1 MAVGERDATRERG
14 AVRTGLAVSSVLCL
28 TELVGGWL
36 TNSLALLTDAAHMF
50 TDVAALSLTL
60 FALWV
65 AARPA
70 SDSKTFGYARA
81 EILAALVNGVVLCVL
96 VLLIVLEAWTRL
108 KDPPAVWAGPMLV
121 IAVAGLLVNVFVA
134 LRLHE
139 HQASS
144 LNLRGAYLH
153 VLSDLLGSIG
163 AIVAGGVILLT
174 GWNAADALVSMLIA
188 GLILF
193 SSWKLVRE
201 AVDVLMEAVPPHV
214 DVERLAC
221 ALAAVPGVEEVHD
234 LHVWTLTTG
243 RYALSAHVVAR
254 HRVGD
259 DALLVAMTDLC
270 LRDFGI
276 EHTTIQVEHES
287 RRPTE
292 PGACADPQPR
302 VG

>member
-1 MAVGERDATRERG
+1 PGASRGPRAHHVLTGRTVNERDQARERG
-14 AVRTGLAVSSVLCL
+14 AVRSGLAISSVLFV
-28 TELVGGWL
+28 TELVGGWM
-36 TNSLALLTDAAHMF
+36 TNSLALVTDAAHMF
-50 TDVAALSLTL
+50 TDVAALALAL

-65 AARPA
+65 AGRPA

-81 EILAALVNGVVLCVL
+81 EILAALVNGIVLCVL

-108 KDPPAVWAGPMLV
+108 QDPPAVHAGGMLA

-134 LRLHE
+134 MRLHE

-163 AIVAGGVILLT
+163 AIVAGVVILMT
-174 GWNAADALVSMLIA
+174 GWNAVGALASLLIA

-214 DVERLAC
+214 DVERLEC

-254 HRVGD
+254 NRVGD
-259 DALLVAMTDLC
+259 DGLLAPVTEGC
-270 LRDFGI
+270 PREFHI
-276 EHTTIQVEHES
+276 WPTTLPV
-287 RRPTE
+287 
-292 PGACADPQPR
+292 
-302 VG
+302 